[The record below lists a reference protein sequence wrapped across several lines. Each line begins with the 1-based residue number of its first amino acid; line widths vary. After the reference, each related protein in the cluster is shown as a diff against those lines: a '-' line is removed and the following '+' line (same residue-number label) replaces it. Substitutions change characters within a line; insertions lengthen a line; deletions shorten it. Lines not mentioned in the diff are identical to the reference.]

1 MFASCSCQSSTV
13 SQMSTNRWVTVVYSE
28 LNNTGYKLSIQKI
41 ACGCMA
47 ETTVSKKRIITR
59 KYFDLTIQT

>member
-1 MFASCSCQSSTV
+1 
-13 SQMSTNRWVTVVYSE
+13 MSTNRWVTVVYSE
-28 LNNTGYKLSIQKI
+28 LNNTGYKMSIQKI